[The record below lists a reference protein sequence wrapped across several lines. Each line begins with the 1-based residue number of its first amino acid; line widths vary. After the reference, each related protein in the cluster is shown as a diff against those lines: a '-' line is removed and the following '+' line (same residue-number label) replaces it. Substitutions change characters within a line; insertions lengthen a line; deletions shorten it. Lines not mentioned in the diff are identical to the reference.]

1 VTRKQLA
8 QFAIA
13 QALTIVALALGG
25 YGYINYVD
33 HRRVESERAS
43 QAQTRLIVCQIA
55 LGQADAFR
63 EASSPVGVQARE
75 GWLALARQFR
85 CE

>member
-1 VTRKQLA
+1 VTRRQLA
-8 QFAIA
+8 YLAIV
-13 QALTIVALALGG
+13 QAVSILALALGG

-33 HRRVESERAS
+33 QRRVAA
-43 QAQTRLIVCQIA
+43 QHANDKQTRLIVCQIA

-63 EASSPVGVQARE
+63 EASSQTGIQARE
-75 GWLALARQFR
+75 GWLALARQFH

>member
-1 VTRKQLA
+1 MTRKQLA
-8 QFAIA
+8 YFAVV
-13 QALTIVALALGG
+13 QAMTIIALALGG
-25 YGYINYVD
+25 YGYTNYVD
-33 HRRVESERAS
+33 QRRVEGEREN
-43 QAQTRLIVCQIA
+43 QAKTRLIVCQIA

-63 EASSPVGVQARE
+63 EATSTIGQQARE